1 MSYFGKR
8 KIVSVGLIHCNSG
21 RTNNLGTAW
30 TLRIVGVSL
39 CKRYLD
45 EKLEPTFETF
55 RLG

>member
-1 MSYFGKR
+1 MSDFGKR

-21 RTNNLGTAW
+21 RSKNLGTVR

-45 EKLEPTFETF
+45 EKLEPAF
-55 RLG
+55 

>member
-1 MSYFGKR
+1 MNYFGKR

-21 RTNNLGTAW
+21 TAKNLGTAR

-45 EKLEPTFETF
+45 EKTEPTF
-55 RLG
+55 

>member
-8 KIVSVGLIHCNSG
+8 KIVSVRLIHCNSG
-21 RTNNLGTAW
+21 RARNLGTAR

-45 EKLEPTFETF
+45 EKLESSF
-55 RLG
+55 

>member
-21 RTNNLGTAW
+21 RTNNLGTAR

-45 EKLEPTFETF
+45 EKLEPTF
-55 RLG
+55 